1 MKIFMRTFLILL
13 TILNAI
19 VLLGQLWPEG
29 APTFA
34 GTVNIVTLF
43 LNLGLLIFLLT
54 RRQQ

>member
-29 APTFA
+29 APPFA